1 MIYVLCSLL
10 GAGLLALDQWVKWW
24 TVTNIGGPTFDGTPF
39 RGVWLDEA
47 VDFIPHVLG
56 LNFAT
61 NTGGGWSILSE
72 HTWLLTAVSAVVSA
86 VILLALVRKWVR
98 HPAGVVILSVLLSGA
113 VGNLIDRARLGYV
126 VDMFETLFMD
136 YPVFNVADCCIV
148 CGGIAFC
155 VYYAFFYDKLE
166 KKEEPKNDDHPEADG

>member
-1 MIYVLCSLL
+1 MIYVLCTLL
-10 GAGLLALDQWVKWW
+10 CVGLIGLDQWVKWW
-24 TVTNIGGPTFDGTPF
+24 TVTEIAGPAFDGLAF
-39 RGVWLDEA
+39 RGLWLDEA
-47 VDFIPHVLG
+47 RDFIPHVLG
-56 LNFAT
+56 LNFVT
-61 NTGGGWSILSE
+61 NTGAAWSVLNE
-72 HTWLLTAVSAVVSA
+72 HTWLLTAISAVVS
-86 VILLALVRKWVR
+86 VILFLFIALKWVR
-98 HPAGVVILSVLLSGA
+98 HPFGVISNTVLLAGA

-136 YPVFNVADCCIV
+136 FPVFNVADCCVV